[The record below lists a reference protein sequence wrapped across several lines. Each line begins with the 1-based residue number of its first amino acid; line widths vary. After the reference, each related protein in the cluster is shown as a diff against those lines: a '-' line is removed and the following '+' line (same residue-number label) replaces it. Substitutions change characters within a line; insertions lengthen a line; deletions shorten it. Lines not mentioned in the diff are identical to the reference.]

1 MGKDVEDILNKYKRK
16 LEKEFGDNAF
26 SEEYKR
32 FKNEQIGTELSF
44 YEKACNFSKDILAIK
59 PKPKEKEELWE
70 SISAAGLKI
79 TPEGATSFAFFVGV
93 GIIFLGILVFILGLL
108 LDNVML
114 FLPLFLMVFGFIVI
128 KILRNYP
135 NQKALRWRIAAG
147 NQMVLFILYVVMYMR
162 HTSNLEHAV
171 KFAAQHIKDPLSSDL
186 KKVFWNLETGRFN
199 TVQESLDFYLEK
211 WRKYN
216 LDFVNSFHLIE
227 SSLFESSEQ
236 RRLEVLERAL
246 TTILDG
252 TQERMMHYA
261 QELKGPI
268 TTLYMLGIILP
279 VLGMIMLP
287 LIGGF
292 MGIKWYWIA
301 LFYNIMLPVFVYYM
315 GNQLMLTRPSGEG
328 ESFSINEELFEEYKY
343 IKIGNSLVS
352 PAVIIFPIFFL
363 ILLIGF
369 SPIIIHAI
377 SPNNFLLNNDLIF
390 GYRDGNGPF
399 GLVAM
404 LLSLIVPFS
413 LAIGLGTYYKL
424 RSRKLI
430 KIRRDTEELE
440 KEFSSSL
447 FQLGN
452 RIEDGV
458 PVELAFSKV
467 AENLRGTMSG
477 QFFSMVSNNLRS
489 MGSGLK
495 EAIFNLKNGAILAF
509 PSRVISS
516 SMEVLLESSKK
527 GPKIASHA
535 LMAISNYMVAIHK
548 VNERL
553 KDLLADV
560 ISSIKSQINFLT
572 PLIAGIV
579 VGIGVLITNI
589 LVSLGPLLGQTAGAG
604 DTDAIGVNL
613 DIVSQIFPVD
623 KVIPPFYFQ
632 LIIGVYLVQITIIL
646 TILANGIQNGV
657 DKLNQDYDLSKNLY
671 KSIVFYLIVTI
682 VTTLILT
689 FMARGV
695 LNIGSAGAIS

>member
-1 MGKDVEDILNKYKRK
+1 MRDDVEDIINKYKRK
-16 LEKEFGDNAF
+16 LEREFDDNAF
-26 SEEYKR
+26 SEEYKK
-32 FKNEQIGTELSF
+32 FKEEQIGVELSF
-44 YEKACNFSKDILAIK
+44 YEKICNISKDILTIR
-59 PKPKEKEELWE
+59 PKEKEKEQLWD
-70 SISAAGLKI
+70 SISTAGLKI
-79 TPEGATSFAFFVGV
+79 TPEGSTSFAFFIGA
-93 GIIFLGILVFILGLL
+93 GIIFLGIAVLILGLL
-108 LDNVML
+108 LDHVML
-114 FLPLFLMVFGFIVI
+114 FLPLFLMALGFVAI
-128 KILRNYP
+128 KILKNYP
-135 NQKALRWRIAAG
+135 NQKALKWRIEAG
-147 NQMVLFILYVVMYMR
+147 NQMVLCILYVVMYMR

-186 KKVFWNLETGRFN
+186 KKVFWNIETGRFN

-211 WRKYN
+211 WRKHN
-216 LDFVNSFHLIE
+216 IDFVTSFHLIE
-227 SSLFESSEQ
+227 SSLYEPSEQ

-252 TQERMMHYA
+252 TQEKMMHYA
-261 QELKGPI
+261 QDLKGPV

-287 LIGGF
+287 LVGGF
-292 MGIKWYWIA
+292 IGIKWYWIA
-301 LFYNIMLPVFVYYM
+301 LFYNVMLPIFVYYM
-315 GNQLMLTRPSGEG
+315 GNQLMIKRPNGEG
-328 ESFSINEELFEEYKY
+328 ESFSIDEELFEEYKY
-343 IKIGNSLVS
+343 IKIGNALIS
-352 PAVIIFPIFFL
+352 PAVIIAPIFL
-363 ILLIGF
+363 IVLLIGF

-377 SPNNFLLNNDLIF
+377 DPNNFLLNNDLIF

-404 LLSLIVPFS
+404 LLSLIVPLS
-413 LAIGLGTYYKL
+413 LAIGLGTYYKI
-424 RSRKLI
+424 RSNKLM
-430 KIRRDTEELE
+430 KIRKDTKDLE
-440 KEFSSSL
+440 REFSGSL

-452 RIEDGV
+452 RIEDGL

-477 QFFSMVSNNLRS
+477 QFFAMVSNNLRS
-489 MGSGLK
+489 MGMGLK
-495 EAIFNLKNGAILAF
+495 EAIFNLKRGAILAF

-516 SMEVLLESSKK
+516 SMEVLLESSEK

-589 LVSLGPLLGQTAGAG
+589 LVSLGPLLGQTAGSSADAG
-604 DTDAIGVNL
+604 IGVDL
-613 DIVSQIFPVD
+613 SIVSQIFPVD
-623 KVIPPFYFQ
+623 KVVPPFYFQ
-632 LIIGVYLVQITIIL
+632 LIVGIYLVQITILL
-646 TILANGIQNGV
+646 TILANGIENGV
-657 DKLNQDYDLSKNLY
+657 DRLKQENDLGKNLY
-671 KSIVFYLIVTI
+671 KSMIFYLIVTV

-689 FMARGV
+689 LMARGV
-695 LNIGSAGAIS
+695 LNISSAGAIS